1 MFRDSCIL
9 CGKCNWCGEAVMWFM
24 NDWIKE
30 RVVEEPV
37 DVIEDDVP
45 KEDAEDGVS
54 RDFGGAGKNNVKS
67 M

>member
-1 MFRDSCIL
+1 
-9 CGKCNWCGEAVMWFM
+9 MWFM

-37 DVIEDDVP
+37 DVIEDDFP